1 MQTFHFILEWQ
12 FWKSALEIFI
22 LAAGIYYVLKFLR
35 GTRGASV
42 LMGLAL
48 LLLTLTLATR
58 LLRLDTI
65 NWILSWFF
73 GFFAIALLIIF
84 QPELRRVLAELGS
97 RQFFTSGRRGREVID
112 TVAVTAEALASR
124 RLGGLIAFEGSIGF
138 RGIVESGTPMDSQV
152 SSELLMT
159 IFAPNTPLHDGGVV
173 IRGDRIAA
181 AGCIFPLSEKRG
193 LDAELG
199 TRHRAALGLT
209 EETDA
214 VVVVVS
220 EESGTI
226 SVAHRGE
233 LRRRLDRAELCN
245 LLERLLL
252 YRQSSAARWLESS
265 RRWFG
270 LAEEK
275 NEAGQS
281 APRKDAASSSLP
293 SPAPSDN
300 RAAEKVEQ
308 QT

>member
-12 FWKSALEIFI
+12 FWKSALEVFI

-48 LLLTLTLATR
+48 LLLTLTLVTR

-112 TVAVTAEALASR
+112 TVGATAESLASR

-138 RGIVESGTPMDSQV
+138 RGIVESGTPMDSHV

-181 AGCIFPLSEKRG
+181 AACIFPLSEKRG
-193 LDAELG
+193 LEAELG

-233 LRRRLDRAELCN
+233 LQRGLDRAELCN

-252 YRQSSAARWLESS
+252 YRQSSAARWFDKS

-275 NEAGQS
+275 PAVEKTEPSRGAATN
-281 APRKDAASSSLP
+281 APP
-293 SPAPSDN
+293 SIQRSD
-300 RAAEKVEQ
+300 RHLAEKVE
-308 QT
+308 